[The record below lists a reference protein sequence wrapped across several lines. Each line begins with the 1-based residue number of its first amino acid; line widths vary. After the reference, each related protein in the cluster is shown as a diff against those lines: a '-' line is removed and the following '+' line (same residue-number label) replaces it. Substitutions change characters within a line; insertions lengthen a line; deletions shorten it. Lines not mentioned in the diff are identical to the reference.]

1 MSTLWQRRQF
11 RSAVPLASYLR
22 LAGCVLLVIA
32 SGCLSPGAKA
42 FAAGADVYVAHDEHG
57 SPRYANYP
65 LDKNYVLLS
74 KDPHSSPPRPI
85 QAAAGTHANEA
96 QLSLIIDH
104 YAGKYQVSPALVSAI
119 ISIESGYNSSA
130 VSPKG
135 ARGFMQ
141 LMPATAISYG
151 AKDPHDAEQNIA
163 AGVQYLKTLIT
174 RYKGN
179 VALALAAY
187 NAGEGAVRRHGASIP
202 PYRETMLYVPAV
214 MVKAQGKD

>member
-1 MSTLWQRRQF
+1 MTLG
-11 RSAVPLASYLR
+11 R
-22 LAGCVLLVIA
+22 LGGEAY
-32 SGCLSPGAKA
+32 
-42 FAAGADVYVAHDEHG
+42 AAGSDVYVAHDELG

-74 KDPHSSPPRPI
+74 KDPLSSTPRTT
-85 QAAAGTHANEA
+85 QAAADSHAKETK
-96 QLSLIIDH
+96 LSLIIDH
-104 YAGKYQVSPALVSAI
+104 YARRYQVSPALVSAI
-119 ISIESGYNSSA
+119 ISIESGYDPLA

-135 ARGFMQ
+135 ARGVMQ

-151 AKDPHDAEQNIA
+151 AVDPHDAEQNIA
-163 AGVQYLKTLIT
+163 AGVRYLKSLIT

-187 NAGEGAVRRHGASIP
+187 NAGEGTVRRHGASIP

-214 MVKAQGKD
+214 MVKAQGKE